1 MPPLPRTVATRE
13 DLDAEWGNQ
22 VVVYLGALNDKVDTM
37 GRRLEAKIEGETE
50 DLEAKIDG
58 VKGELETRIDGVNDN
73 IERLFQRVYPSVD
86 FE

>member
-58 VKGELETRIDGVNDN
+58 VNDN
-73 IERLFQRVYPSVD
+73 IERLFQRVYPRVD

>member
-58 VKGELETRIDGVNDN
+58 VNDN